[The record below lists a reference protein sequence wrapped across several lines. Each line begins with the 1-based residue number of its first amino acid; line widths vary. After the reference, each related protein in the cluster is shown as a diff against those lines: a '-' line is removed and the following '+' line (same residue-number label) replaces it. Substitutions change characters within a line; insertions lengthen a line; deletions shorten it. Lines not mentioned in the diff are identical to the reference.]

1 MKKEQ
6 RMSDTYLPGDTRQR
20 IQDLIKNRKI
30 TQAELAKRV
39 GLSNSALSRYLQGGT
54 KNLGDG
60 FIIRIA
66 KYFDVSTDFLLGE
79 TDIPDRKNYDIEELG
94 LSAETAKLLYTGK
107 VDTSVLNQLVEHPR
121 FPQLLLLLARY
132 RDETMIAGINAMNQ
146 ILTFMR
152 SLTLDQANLHPED
165 AVAAKNAAQNLKLL
179 ATPPITADTNTIQ
192 NLFMQIVRDI
202 KKNAESNVEE
212 QQAVTA
218 EVLKQMRENLV
229 KDGEAVDLSKLTAE
243 DLTVAVM
250 KTISEAGIPEE
261 KLTSLSASFVLPL
274 SFPFQAPCRGS
285 SSQASARS
293 IRTIQPQ
300 AGYILQGNRR
310 SSGRP
315 FLS

>member
-1 MKKEQ
+1 MKEKNP
-6 RMSDTYLPGDTRQR
+6 MPDTYLPGDTRQR

-30 TQAELAKRV
+30 TQAELAEKV

-60 FIIRIA
+60 YIIRIA

-107 VDTSVLNQLVEHPR
+107 VDASVLNQLVEHPR

-146 ILTFMR
+146 VMNFSR
-152 SLTLDQANLHPED
+152 SFLIGQAKLRPED
-165 AVAAKNAAQNLKLL
+165 AEAAGEAAKTLQLL
-179 ATPPITADTNTIQ
+179 GTPTVTADTNAIQ
-192 NLFMQIVRDI
+192 TLFMQIARDI
-202 KKNAESNVEE
+202 KKNAESTAEE
-212 QQAVTA
+212 KQKATA
-218 EVLKQMRENLV
+218 EVLNRLRANLT

-243 DLTVAVM
+243 DVTAAVM

-261 KLTSLSASFVLPL
+261 KLSSLGV
-274 SFPFQAPCRGS
+274 G
-285 SSQASARS
+285 
-293 IRTIQPQ
+293 
-300 AGYILQGNRR
+300 
-310 SSGRP
+310 
-315 FLS
+315 FLDLLNALKEPNHDE

>member
-1 MKKEQ
+1 
-6 RMSDTYLPGDTRQR
+6 MSNTYLPGDTRQR
-20 IQDLIKNRKI
+20 IQDLIKSRKI
-30 TQAELAKRV
+30 TQAELAERV
-39 GLSNSALSRYLQGGT
+39 GLSSSTLSRYLQGRT
-54 KNLGDG
+54 ANLGDG

-79 TDIPDRKNYDIEELG
+79 TDIPERKNYDIEELG

-107 VDTSVLNQLVEHPR
+107 VDASVLNQLVEHPR

-152 SLTLDQANLHPED
+152 SLTLDQANLHPEN
-165 AVAAKNAAQNLKLL
+165 AVAAKNAVQDLKQL

-202 KKNAESNVEE
+202 KKNAESASEA
-212 QQAVTA
+212 QQAATT
-218 EVLKQMRENLV
+218 EVLKLLRENLT
-229 KDGEAVDLSKLTAE
+229 KDGESVDLSKLTAE

-261 KLTSLSASFVLPL
+261 KLTSLGASFLDLLNALKEPDHDE
-274 SFPFQAPCRGS
+274 
-285 SSQASARS
+285 
-293 IRTIQPQ
+293 
-300 AGYILQGNRR
+300 
-310 SSGRP
+310 
-315 FLS
+315 

>member
-1 MKKEQ
+1 
-6 RMSDTYLPGDTRQR
+6 MSDTYLPGDTRQR

-30 TQAELAKRV
+30 TQAELAESV
-39 GLSNSALSRYLQGGT
+39 GLSSSTLSRYLQGRT
-54 KNLGDG
+54 ANLGDG

-79 TDIPDRKNYDIEELG
+79 TDIPERKNYDIEELG

-107 VDTSVLNQLVEHPR
+107 VDASVLNQLVEHPR

-152 SLTLDQANLHPED
+152 SLTLDQANLHPEN
-165 AVAAKNAAQNLKLL
+165 AVAAKNAVQDLKQL

-202 KKNAESNVEE
+202 KKNAESASES
-212 QQAVTA
+212 QQAVTT
-218 EVLKQMRENLV
+218 EVLKQLRENLV

-243 DLTVAVM
+243 DLTVAVL

-261 KLTSLSASFVLPL
+261 KLTSLGASFLDLLNALKEPDHDE
-274 SFPFQAPCRGS
+274 
-285 SSQASARS
+285 
-293 IRTIQPQ
+293 
-300 AGYILQGNRR
+300 
-310 SSGRP
+310 
-315 FLS
+315 

>member
-1 MKKEQ
+1 
-6 RMSDTYLPGDTRQR
+6 MSDTYLPGDTRQR

-30 TQAELAKRV
+30 TQAELAERV
-39 GLSNSALSRYLQGGT
+39 GLSSSTLSRYLQGRT
-54 KNLGDG
+54 ANLGDG

-79 TDIPDRKNYDIEELG
+79 TDIPERKNYDIEELG

-107 VDTSVLNQLVEHPR
+107 VDASVLNQLVEHPR

-146 ILTFMR
+146 ILTFIR
-152 SLTLDQANLHPED
+152 SLTLDQANLHPEN
-165 AVAAKNAAQNLKLL
+165 AVAAKNAVQDLKQL

-202 KKNAESNVEE
+202 KKNAESASES
-212 QQAVTA
+212 QQAVTT
-218 EVLKQMRENLV
+218 EVLKQLRENLV

-261 KLTSLSASFVLPL
+261 KLSSLSASFLDLLNALKEPDHDE
-274 SFPFQAPCRGS
+274 
-285 SSQASARS
+285 
-293 IRTIQPQ
+293 
-300 AGYILQGNRR
+300 
-310 SSGRP
+310 
-315 FLS
+315 

>member
-1 MKKEQ
+1 
-6 RMSDTYLPGDTRQR
+6 MSDTYLPGDTRQR

-30 TQAELAKRV
+30 TQAELAERV
-39 GLSNSALSRYLQGGT
+39 GLSSSTLSRYLQGRT
-54 KNLGDG
+54 ENLGDG

-79 TDIPDRKNYDIEELG
+79 TDIPERKNYDIEELG

-107 VDTSVLNQLVEHPR
+107 VDASVLNQLVEHPR

-146 ILTFMR
+146 ILTFMQ
-152 SLTLDQANLHPED
+152 SLTLDQANLHPEN
-165 AVAAKNAAQNLKLL
+165 AVAAKNAVQDLKQL

-202 KKNAESNVEE
+202 KKNAESASES
-212 QQAVTA
+212 QQAVTT
-218 EVLKQMRENLV
+218 EVLKQLRENLV

-261 KLTSLSASFVLPL
+261 KLSSLSASFLDLLNALKEPDHDE
-274 SFPFQAPCRGS
+274 
-285 SSQASARS
+285 
-293 IRTIQPQ
+293 
-300 AGYILQGNRR
+300 
-310 SSGRP
+310 
-315 FLS
+315 

>member
-1 MKKEQ
+1 
-6 RMSDTYLPGDTRQR
+6 MSDTYLPGDTRQR

-30 TQAELAKRV
+30 TQAELAERV
-39 GLSNSALSRYLQGGT
+39 GLSSSTLSRYLQGRT
-54 KNLGDG
+54 ANLGDG

-79 TDIPDRKNYDIEELG
+79 TDIPERKNYDIEELG

-107 VDTSVLNQLVEHPR
+107 VDASVLNQLVEHPR

-152 SLTLDQANLHPED
+152 SLTLDQANLHPEN
-165 AVAAKNAAQNLKLL
+165 AVAAKNAVQDLKQL

-202 KKNAESNVEE
+202 KKNAESASES
-212 QQAVTA
+212 QQAVTT
-218 EVLKQMRENLV
+218 EVLKQLRENLV

-261 KLTSLSASFVLPL
+261 KLSSLSASFLDLLNALKEPDHDE
-274 SFPFQAPCRGS
+274 
-285 SSQASARS
+285 
-293 IRTIQPQ
+293 
-300 AGYILQGNRR
+300 
-310 SSGRP
+310 
-315 FLS
+315 

>member
-1 MKKEQ
+1 
-6 RMSDTYLPGDTRQR
+6 MSDTYLPGDTRQR

-30 TQAELAKRV
+30 TQAELAERV
-39 GLSNSALSRYLQGGT
+39 GLSSSTLSRYLQGRT
-54 KNLGDG
+54 ENLGDG

-79 TDIPDRKNYDIEELG
+79 TDIPERKNYDIEELG

-107 VDTSVLNQLVEHPR
+107 VDASVLNQLIEHPR

-146 ILTFMR
+146 ILTFIR

-165 AVAAKNAAQNLKLL
+165 AVAVKNATQDLKLL
-179 ATPPITADTNTIQ
+179 ATPPVTADTNTIQ

-202 KKNAESNVEE
+202 KKNAESASEA
-212 QQAVTA
+212 QQAATT
-218 EVLKQMRENLV
+218 EVLKLLRENLT
-229 KDGEAVDLSKLTAE
+229 KDGESVDLSKLTAE

-261 KLTSLSASFVLPL
+261 KLTSLGASFLDLLNALKEPDHDE
-274 SFPFQAPCRGS
+274 
-285 SSQASARS
+285 
-293 IRTIQPQ
+293 
-300 AGYILQGNRR
+300 
-310 SSGRP
+310 
-315 FLS
+315 

>member
-1 MKKEQ
+1 
-6 RMSDTYLPGDTRQR
+6 MSDTYLPGDTRQR

-30 TQAELAKRV
+30 TQAELAERV
-39 GLSNSALSRYLQGGT
+39 GLSSSTLSRYLQGRT
-54 KNLGDG
+54 TNLGDG

-79 TDIPDRKNYDIEELG
+79 TDIPDRKNYDIEELR

-107 VDTSVLNQLVEHPR
+107 VDASVLNQLIEHPR

-165 AVAAKNAAQNLKLL
+165 AVAAKNAAQDLKLL
-179 ATPPITADTNTIQ
+179 ATPPVTADTNTIQ

-229 KDGEAVDLSKLTAE
+229 KDGEAVDLSKLTAA

-261 KLTSLSASFVLPL
+261 KLTSLGASFLDLLNALKEPDHDE
-274 SFPFQAPCRGS
+274 
-285 SSQASARS
+285 
-293 IRTIQPQ
+293 
-300 AGYILQGNRR
+300 
-310 SSGRP
+310 
-315 FLS
+315 

>member
-1 MKKEQ
+1 MKKDQ
-6 RMSDTYLPGDTRQR
+6 LMSDTYLPGDTRQR

-30 TQAELAKRV
+30 TQAELAERV
-39 GLSNSALSRYLQGGT
+39 GLSSSTLSRYLQGRT
-54 KNLGDG
+54 ANLGDG

-79 TDIPDRKNYDIEELG
+79 TDIPERKNYDIEELG

-107 VDTSVLNQLVEHPR
+107 VDASVLNQLVEHPR

-152 SLTLDQANLHPED
+152 SLTLDQANLHPEN
-165 AVAAKNAAQNLKLL
+165 AVAAKNAVQDLKQL

-202 KKNAESNVEE
+202 KKNAESASES
-212 QQAVTA
+212 QQAVTT
-218 EVLKQMRENLV
+218 EVLKQLRENLV

-261 KLTSLSASFVLPL
+261 KLSSLSASFLDLLNALKEPDHDE
-274 SFPFQAPCRGS
+274 
-285 SSQASARS
+285 
-293 IRTIQPQ
+293 
-300 AGYILQGNRR
+300 
-310 SSGRP
+310 
-315 FLS
+315 